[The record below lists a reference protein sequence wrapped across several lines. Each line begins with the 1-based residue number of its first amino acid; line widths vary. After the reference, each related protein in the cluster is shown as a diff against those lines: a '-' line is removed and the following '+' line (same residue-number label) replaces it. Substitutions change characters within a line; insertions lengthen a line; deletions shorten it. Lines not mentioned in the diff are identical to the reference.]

1 MTNPLSSD
9 RPTNT
14 NYLYLSKNHR
24 QTFSWPRNIRHP
36 ISKLLKYLSESF
48 FADFCCQEGISC
60 SPYNTYSL
68 NQHPNKHF
76 LFSKTSWRRLED
88 VFSVT
93 LFVFQDVFKTY
104 LRYVFLKRLQD
115 VFKTFSR
122 RLQDVFARRLA
133 IISSRR
139 LQDVLEDKQMLHWR
153 RLQDVFS
160 TSSPRRMFAGISVRL
175 VFGQFFDIL
184 GNPGK
189 SRIFIFPP
197 VYWLKKPDYSSLD
210 KCWKSATSIW
220 AVENNN
226 KRIIAT
232 FTFSHKSMF
241 KN

>member
-68 NQHPNKHF
+68 NQHPNKHL
-76 LFSKTSWRRLED
+76 LFSKTPSRRLED

-93 LFVFQDVFKTY
+93 PSIFQDLLKT
-104 LRYVFLKRLQD
+104 
-115 VFKTFSR
+115 SWR
-122 RLQDVFARRLA
+122 RLQDVFAIRLSKTTSKRLA
-133 IISSRR
+133 RR

-160 TSSPRRMFAGISVRL
+160 TSSPRRVFAGISVRL

-184 GNPGK
+184 GDPGK

-197 VYWLKKPDYSSLD
+197 VYWLKKPYYSSLD

-220 AVENNN
+220 ALENNN

>member
-93 LFVFQDVFKTY
+93 PSIFQDLLKT
-104 LRYVFLKRLQD
+104 
-115 VFKTFSR
+115 SWR
-122 RLQDVFARRLA
+122 RLQDVFAIRLSKTTSKRLA
-133 IISSRR
+133 RR

-232 FTFSHKSMF
+232 FTFSHKSVF

>member
-93 LFVFQDVFKTY
+93 PSIFQDLSWRRPEDVFKTY
-104 LRYVFLKRLQD
+104 LQYVFLKRLQNVLQD
-115 VFKTFSR
+115 VFKTSWKTNKCYTE
-122 RLQDVFARRLA
+122 DVFKMSL
-133 IISSRR
+133 
-139 LQDVLEDKQMLHWR
+139 
-153 RLQDVFS
+153 
-160 TSSPRRMFAGISVRL
+160 VRL
-175 VFGQFFDIL
+175 HQDECLL
-184 GNPGK
+184 G
-189 SRIFIFPP
+189 
-197 VYWLKKPDYSSLD
+197 
-210 KCWKSATSIW
+210 
-220 AVENNN
+220 
-226 KRIIAT
+226 
-232 FTFSHKSMF
+232 
-241 KN
+241 